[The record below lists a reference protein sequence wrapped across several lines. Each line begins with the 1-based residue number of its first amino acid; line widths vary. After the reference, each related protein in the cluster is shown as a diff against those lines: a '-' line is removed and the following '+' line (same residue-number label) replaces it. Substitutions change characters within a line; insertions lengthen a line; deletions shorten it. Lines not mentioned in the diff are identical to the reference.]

1 VPDVTAGAHDFRHTR
16 QRGDGQYNDA
26 VNADRWLTVAGFVTW
41 LLSGLPMLL
50 RMRSGQMSADATIVW
65 AFAFPLFGLAFALF
79 CLGGPGIQQRRW
91 VRRALIAL
99 QSAAGIAMTSSA
111 QDVFPAGTLV
121 IVAGQLNEFPPRMAM
136 TWIAV
141 HTLVIA
147 RVGFLFASPIVG
159 LAIAAS
165 FGGFQLFAVAMATL
179 ASRERL
185 AREALTRAHTELL
198 AARAQLADSSR
209 NEERLRISRD
219 LHDTLGHH
227 LTALSLQL
235 DVASRLTD
243 GKAAEHVQQAHA
255 ITRLLLSDVRDVVSE
270 LRSGPRVNL
279 GRAMRALA
287 AQSSEPVIHLDLP
300 DGLEIEEAPL
310 AEALLKCVQEIIT
323 NTMRHASARNL
334 RIALAR
340 DTAGITIHAR
350 DDGHGTSA
358 ITPGNGLTGM
368 RERFEALG
376 GRVEFR
382 SSEGR
387 GFDVHGFIPT
397 ATTS

>member
-1 VPDVTAGAHDFRHTR
+1 M
-16 QRGDGQYNDA
+16 
-26 VNADRWLTVAGFVTW
+26 NADRWLTTAGFGTW

-50 RMRSGQMSADATIVW
+50 RMRAGQISVETTIVW
-65 AFAFPLFGLAFALF
+65 AIAFPVFGMAFGLV
-79 CLGGPGIQQRRW
+79 CLGGSEIWRRRW
-91 VRRALIAL
+91 VRRGLIAI
-99 QSAAGIAMTSSA
+99 QSAAGLAMTSSA

-121 IVAGQLNEFPPRMAM
+121 VVAGQLGEFSPRVALV
-136 TWIAV
+136 WVAI

-147 RVGFLFASPIVG
+147 RLGLIFASPIVG

-179 ASRERL
+179 ASRERT
-185 AREALTRAHTELL
+185 AREELTRAHTELL
-198 AARAQLADSSR
+198 SARAQLAESSR

-243 GKAAEHVQQAHA
+243 GKASEHVHQAHA

-270 LRSGPRVNL
+270 LRAGTRVDL
-279 GRAMRALA
+279 SVALRSLVA
-287 AQSSEPVIHLDLP
+287 HANAVAIHLDIPEALA
-300 DGLEIEEAPL
+300 IEPGSRAD
-310 AEALLKCVQEIIT
+310 ALLKCVQEIMT
-323 NTMRHASARNL
+323 NTTRHASARNL
-334 RIALAR
+334 WITIAR
-340 DTAGITIHAR
+340 DGDGILVRAR
-350 DDGHGTSA
+350 DDGRGTNV
-358 ITPGNGLTGM
+358 IQPGNGLTGM

-376 GRVEFR
+376 GRIDLR

-387 GFDVHGFIPT
+387 GFEVNGFMP
-397 ATTS
+397 APRMAS